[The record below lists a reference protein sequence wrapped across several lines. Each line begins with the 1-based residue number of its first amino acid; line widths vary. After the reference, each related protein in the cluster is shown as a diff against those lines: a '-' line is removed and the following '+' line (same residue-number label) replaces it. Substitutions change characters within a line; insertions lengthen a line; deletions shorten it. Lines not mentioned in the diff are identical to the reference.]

1 MRRGPSLV
9 GVSLAFG
16 VDISLVDKAP
26 GQTNHLPE
34 TSDSRLSTPMWK
46 EL

>member
-1 MRRGPSLV
+1 MHRGPGFG

-34 TSDSRLSTPMWK
+34 SSDSRPSTAMWK